1 MTEVVVAGGTGYIG
15 RLLLERLCAAGFA
28 VKAIARR
35 QSASKVPAG
44 CEALIG
50 NVLDPTSYQ
59 QQISPGSTFVHLV
72 GVPHP
77 APWKGAQFRAVDLV
91 SLKQSVAA
99 AKRRG
104 VEHFVYMSVAHP
116 APVMKAYIQVRME
129 CEDIVR
135 QSGLN
140 ATILRPWYVLGP
152 GHRWP
157 VLLFPLY
164 QLLQSVPATRET
176 AIRLGLVTREQ
187 VVGTLLR
194 AVQSGGNGVRVL
206 GTKEIRASSAAS
218 QVAAR

>member
-15 RLLLERLCAAGFA
+15 RVLIERLCAGGFP

-35 QSASKVPAG
+35 QSASRVPAG
-44 CEALIG
+44 CQAVIG
-50 NVLDPTSYQ
+50 NVLDATSYQ
-59 QQISPGSTFVHLV
+59 EQISAGSTFVHLV

-77 APWKGAQFRAVDLV
+77 APWKGAQFRAIDLV
-91 SLKQSVAA
+91 SLQQSVAA
-99 AKRRG
+99 AKRQG
-104 VEHFVYMSVAHP
+104 VGHFVFMSVAHP

-129 CEDIVR
+129 CEEIVR

-157 VLLFPLY
+157 VLLLPVY
-164 QLLQSVPATRET
+164 QLLQLMPATRES
-176 AIRLGLVTREQ
+176 AVRLGLVTREQ
-187 VVGTLLR
+187 VIGGLVR

-206 GTKEIRASSAAS
+206 ETTEIRASGPQVPAA
-218 QVAAR
+218 